1 MPSLVRFV
9 AVVAAATVA
18 AISMGGAVTPAIV
31 SAQSASAPSSPT
43 PSSPGQAASAE
54 DAAIL
59 AVVDQFMIGI
69 STNDNALL
77 ARIRFE
83 NSLNIVDRPAPAP
96 ATGTVVTRRPFNPE
110 GSKPGNF
117 KERYWDPIVHVRGR
131 LAIVWTPYEFWRD
144 GKTSH
149 CGIDVFELVKEQDTW
164 KIGNAMWTV
173 EPDACPALRPSDPS
187 RIRPRP

>member
-1 MPSLVRFV
+1 MPSVVRVVVAAVVAVAV
-9 AVVAAATVA
+9 AVVA
-18 AISMGGAVTPAIV
+18 IIIGGAVLPGNV
-31 SAQSASAPSSPT
+31 SAQSAAAPPA
-43 PSSPGQAASAE
+43 PPPLACAE

-69 STNDNALL
+69 STNDSALL

-83 NSLNIVDRPAPAP
+83 NSLNIVDRPAQPP

-117 KERYWDPIVHVRGR
+117 KERYWDPTVHVRGR